1 MQKDMRFL
9 PLLLLLC
16 VVLPFLGKSQGSK
29 VVYFTANDEMG
40 LRLKEDTLGILAMM
54 MNTDTMKEVRFATT
68 QRMIPTLV
76 RALQIRNSYFYKFER
91 LKTVSIQYAPDSTF
105 RIFTWQLFV
114 NNDEYRYYGA
124 IQMKGSTLKLFP
136 LVDRSFKITDPQQA
150 VLSKENWYG
159 SIYYNIKMI
168 DSPEGKRY
176 LLFGYDAYS
185 FFRRR
190 KIIDVLTFKNGE
202 PVFGAPI
209 FPVTVSSPQ
218 PVKRFVLEYS
228 ADASVKLNY
237 DAALGMIVFDHLIP
251 MSGQHNEG
259 PTNVPDGSYE
269 AFKIQKDKL
278 VYLDKL
284 PVTVQKDAPR
294 PSPVLDTRDKK
305 IPGTPKKNR

>member
-1 MQKDMRFL
+1 MRFL
-9 PLLLLLC
+9 L
-16 VVLPFLGKSQGSK
+16 VVFFVVVVFPFLGKSQGNK

-136 LVDRSFKITDPQQA
+136 LVDRSFKVTDPQQT

-159 SIYYNIKMI
+159 SIYYNIKMM

-202 PVFGAPI
+202 PVFGAPV
-209 FPVTVSSPQ
+209 FPPTVSNTQ

-237 DAALGMIVFDHLIP
+237 DAALGMIVFDHLIA
-251 MSGQHNEG
+251 MNGQHGEG

-305 IPGTPKKNR
+305 IPGTPKKN

>member
-1 MQKDMRFL
+1 MRFL
-9 PLLLLLC
+9 PLLLLMLI
-16 VVLPFLGKSQGSK
+16 VFPFLGKSQGSK

-136 LVDRSFKITDPQQA
+136 LVDRSFKVTDPQQA

-159 SIYYNIKMI
+159 SIYYNIKMM

-202 PVFGAPI
+202 PVFGAPV
-209 FPVTVSSPQ
+209 FPPTVSNTQ
-218 PVKRFVLEYS
+218 PVKRFVVEYS

-251 MSGQHNEG
+251 MNGQHGEG